1 MDTLLDAIKEENDIK
16 KIEEKEYP
24 RLAKEIRQFLLEHI
38 SKSGGHLASNLGVVE
53 LTMALHAVLRFPQDK
68 LIFDV
73 GHQAYTHKIL
83 TGRKEEFDTLRK
95 LNGLSGF
102 PKKDESPCDCFETG
116 HSSTSISAALGFA
129 QARDRKGTKET
140 VVAVIGDGALS
151 GGMAFEALNN
161 AARLKSNLIIVLNDN
176 NMSISKNVGGMSHY
190 LNSIRTGPFYEEF
203 KGGVERTLLNIPKV
217 GEPLAHM
224 IKRSKDAVKQFFVPG
239 MFFEEMGLKYV
250 GPIDGHNINELIE
263 TLNKVKKL
271 NRPVLLHVITK
282 KGKGYKKAEKY
293 PAHFHGVDSFDLS
306 SGKSFKKKTTTYTE
320 VFSKTL
326 IEEAKTKE
334 DIVAVSAA
342 MPLGTGLSAFEKEF
356 PNRFYDVGIA
366 EEHAV
371 TFAAGMA
378 ASGLKP
384 VVAIYSSFLQRAYDQ
399 ILHDVCIQNLPV
411 VFAIDRS
418 GLVGADGKTHQG
430 IFDVSFLSHIPNM
443 TIMAPMNGKELSKML
458 KYALSYEGPI
468 AIKYPRGTSGTEYED
483 KVSEIEY
490 GKGIYLEK
498 GEEIALICVGHMLE
512 EGKKVYEELKKK
524 GRSVTLVNPRFIKP
538 LDTTLIDELMK
549 SHSLICTIEEGISQG
564 GYGQMVGNYLMKQ
577 KWYHSFLPIAIAD
590 EFVPQG
596 TIAEL
601 RQQLGID
608 AKAITE
614 KILNEL
620 QRNED

>member
-1 MDTLLDAIKEENDIK
+1 
-16 KIEEKEYP
+16 
-24 RLAKEIRQFLLEHI
+24 
-38 SKSGGHLASNLGVVE
+38 
-53 LTMALHAVLRFPQDK
+53 
-68 LIFDV
+68 
-73 GHQAYTHKIL
+73 
-83 TGRKEEFDTLRK
+83 
-95 LNGLSGF
+95 
-102 PKKDESPCDCFETG
+102 
-116 HSSTSISAALGFA
+116 
-129 QARDRKGTKET
+129 
-140 VVAVIGDGALS
+140 
-151 GGMAFEALNN
+151 
-161 AARLKSNLIIVLNDN
+161 
-176 NMSISKNVGGMSHY
+176 
-190 LNSIRTGPFYEEF
+190 
-203 KGGVERTLLNIPKV
+203 
-217 GEPLAHM
+217 
-224 IKRSKDAVKQFFVPG
+224 
-239 MFFEEMGLKYV
+239 MGLKYV
-250 GPIDGHNINELIE
+250 GPIDGHNIDELIE

-468 AIKYPRGTSGTEYED
+468 AIKYPRGTRGTEYED

-512 EGKKVYEELKKK
+512 EGKKVYEKLKKK

-538 LDTTLIDELMK
+538 LDMTLIDELMK

-577 KWYHSFLPIAIAD
+577 KWYHSFLTIAIED

-596 TIAEL
+596 TIAQL

-620 QRNED
+620 QRNGD